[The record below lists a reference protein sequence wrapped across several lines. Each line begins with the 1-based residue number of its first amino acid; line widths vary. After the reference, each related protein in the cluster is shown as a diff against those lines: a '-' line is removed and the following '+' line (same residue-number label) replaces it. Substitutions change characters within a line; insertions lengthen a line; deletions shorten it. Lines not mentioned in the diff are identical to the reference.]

1 MEYSRIQLDDL
12 PDEILLIIFEKL
24 NKLSVLYSL
33 AGVNKRLNVIAHSPN
48 FTSRLNLLRCL
59 SDHSIRSLPKRR
71 LERFCSQILPEIH
84 HKIKWLNLEPIS
96 IKRILLSTT
105 YPALYGLGLYCNNIE
120 DAMSLFTSDTTF
132 NHTVKNQ
139 ISSLVIN
146 IRENINSNSSQCFYT
161 NLFSLIFTTFL
172 NLQYFNFAQSS
183 LHHQRLSFGLSSPT
197 LISSSLLELNVR
209 VQDFTDCLHLL
220 DGRFSQLRTFRV
232 DVYRI
237 FSASSRTNN
246 KVKLPDLK
254 SFSLHCDMR
263 THAYDELIMPL
274 LRRML
279 NLETLDLH
287 LNLDFNTGFID
298 GNHLKENIV
307 NPMLRLNKFTF
318 NICLFN
324 YLPHEIDLPS
334 NDEFQNTFNN
344 ILDHQIISCLDYFH
358 ESHYSY
364 FHFYTFPYT
373 LKSYD
378 NITNNFP
385 GGLFDYVHTISLHDE
400 RPFESD
406 FFLRIALSFPSMTSL
421 TVINQQPQKNDNQY
435 LSIIKYPH
443 LKVLN
448 LIEANDDYVEQFLV
462 DNKCDLPNYVCLYAK
477 IESLTTVTHNFTRD
491 VTRINC
497 SKVNYISFD
506 DVSSFSKDFRKYFLH
521 VDIDM

>member
-33 AGVNKRLNVIAHSPN
+33 AGVNKRLNVIVHSPN

-209 VQDFTDCLHLL
+209 V
-220 DGRFSQLRTFRV
+220 
-232 DVYRI
+232 
-237 FSASSRTNN
+237 
-246 KVKLPDLK
+246 
-254 SFSLHCDMR
+254 
-263 THAYDELIMPL
+263 
-274 LRRML
+274 
-279 NLETLDLH
+279 
-287 LNLDFNTGFID
+287 
-298 GNHLKENIV
+298 
-307 NPMLRLNKFTF
+307 
-318 NICLFN
+318 
-324 YLPHEIDLPS
+324 
-334 NDEFQNTFNN
+334 
-344 ILDHQIISCLDYFH
+344 
-358 ESHYSY
+358 
-364 FHFYTFPYT
+364 
-373 LKSYD
+373 
-378 NITNNFP
+378 
-385 GGLFDYVHTISLHDE
+385 
-400 RPFESD
+400 
-406 FFLRIALSFPSMTSL
+406 
-421 TVINQQPQKNDNQY
+421 
-435 LSIIKYPH
+435 
-443 LKVLN
+443 
-448 LIEANDDYVEQFLV
+448 
-462 DNKCDLPNYVCLYAK
+462 
-477 IESLTTVTHNFTRD
+477 
-491 VTRINC
+491 
-497 SKVNYISFD
+497 
-506 DVSSFSKDFRKYFLH
+506 
-521 VDIDM
+521 